1 MKHLEIPERLLT
13 WLDVE
18 RVFKEKSAYW
28 TQMPPGIISIRC
40 FPDGADIQYS
50 GTLRAVQE
58 WLVEAFAR
66 AFDVK
71 NSSIRLRIGDCTY
84 PLTFEVQQS
93 ADQKHRTESPTYP
106 LWREVAYLQES
117 PEVDKQVNNLTTPVI
132 VLPQAWET
140 TPRVVSFH
148 SFKGG
153 VGRTTSLMTYVAA
166 KLESAKNKSVKI
178 LVVDADLEAPG
189 VSFWLDRENQ
199 PQVSFIQFLEA
210 MHYPPVDAEA
220 SLDYFASELRKTSLT
235 IDGTLRE
242 LFVLPAALD
251 LTEILDM
258 PVQPA
263 HLARN
268 TQNPWVLT
276 EHIKKLG
283 EKLGVDTVFI
293 DLRAGLSE
301 LASPILFDP
310 RVEHFFVTTVAIQS
324 VTGMAEI
331 LEKLHIF
338 NSWLPISQRNDAKPS
353 VILSLLTPELKNLPD
368 YRQALEKLGRAYPAL
383 DDQTMTEGVEWL
395 EFEFVESLMSISTLR
410 QALDILKKSNLFKAS
425 EQWAAASDSESYSGQ
440 SGEVI
445 RVARKADAKKLK
457 DICEKVQFAEKVMS
471 SPMLVTEPLRN
482 MGKHFSAELPN
493 LVSVGA
499 KGAGKTFTF
508 LQAFKAKTWH
518 SFLNLVNIKEIGV
531 MDAVIFPILWSENLS
546 SEVKKEILKSQNDFL
561 NHLDLEQ
568 KAIKSTEISKQ
579 IKLSLTS
586 PPAHWDEFWDKLIF
600 KQFIIPNASIEALN
614 EYLFTKKKSVIF
626 IFDGIEDAFDDPS
639 TEAARDAIASLLKL
653 PNRLAELT
661 DRRIG
666 AMVFVRSDY
675 LQLAIRQNPR
685 QFLDRFSSFQL
696 NWSAESFLR
705 LTYWLCG
712 LAEIIEADTTK
723 AEVLSVNDLLQD
735 LQRLWG
741 KKLGKTTS
749 KEAHSARWVFASL
762 CDLKGNFQA
771 RDLVRFLRFAAEIEM
786 QKPDSLWSDRVLAPE
801 SMRTA
806 IPQCSKDKVSE
817 TATEI
822 AFFRDWKNRLDEK
835 SIHPRKVPFSAEAM
849 ALDTQQLIA
858 LRDLGVI
865 YEDINPDLGDERLYL
880 PEIYRAGLGFEIS
893 ATGRPRTMAL
903 LKKNLGAIPF

>member
-1 MKHLEIPERLLT
+1 MKHLDVPERLLT

-18 RVFKEKSAYW
+18 RIFKEKSAYW
-28 TQMPPGIISIRC
+28 TRLPSEIVSVQC
-40 FPDGADIQYS
+40 FPDGADIEYV
-50 GTLRAVQE
+50 GALEAVHK
-58 WLVEAFAR
+58 WLAAVFAR
-66 AFDVK
+66 AFDLK
-71 NSSIRLRIGDCTY
+71 TNTIRLRIGDSTY
-84 PLTFEVQQS
+84 PLTLQVQAS
-93 ADQKHRTESPTYP
+93 GVNKTRSESPTYP

-117 PEVDKQVNNLTTPVI
+117 PAIEAQDKKSPNSI
-132 VLPQAWET
+132 VLPESWET
-140 TPRVVSFH
+140 TPQVVSFH

-166 KLESAKNKSVKI
+166 KLESAKEKSVKV
-178 LVVDADLEAPG
+178 LVIDADLEAPG
-189 VSFWLDRENQ
+189 VSFWLDPENQ

-210 MHYPPVDAEA
+210 VHYPPIDIDS
-220 SLDYFASELRKTSLT
+220 SLDYFAGELRKTSLT

-268 TQNPWVLT
+268 TKNPWVLT

-283 EKLGVDTVFI
+283 EKLGVDTIFV

-301 LASPILFDP
+301 LSSPVLFDP
-310 RVEHFFVTTVAIQS
+310 RVEHFFVTTVAVQS
-324 VTGMAEI
+324 VAGMAEI

-338 NSWLPISQRNDAKPS
+338 NSWLPISQRSDAKPS
-353 VILSLLTPELKNLPD
+353 VILSLLTPELKKLPD
-368 YRQALEKLGRAYPAL
+368 YSEALEKIGRAYPAL
-383 DDQTMTEGVEWL
+383 DGQVMTDGVEWL
-395 EFEFVESLMSISTLR
+395 EFEFSESLMSIGTLR
-410 QALDILKKSNLFKAS
+410 QALDVLKKSNLFTAAA
-425 EQWAAASDSESYSGQ
+425 QWAAAPAIESTAVKSVDVVTAG
-440 SGEVI
+440 
-445 RVARKADAKKLK
+445 RKAAAKELK
-457 DICEKVQFAEKVMS
+457 TVCGKVQFAEKKMS
-471 SPMLVTEPLRN
+471 SSMLVTEPLRN

-508 LQAFKAKTWH
+508 LQALKASTWH
-518 SFLNLVNIKEIGV
+518 SFLKLVSIKEKGV
-531 MDAVIFPILWSENLS
+531 MNAAIFPILWSENLDS
-546 SEVKKEILKSQNDFL
+546 DVKKAILTSQNNYLSHLGLAEKALKSTAVSKKIKAALSAPPTHWDDFWDELICQQFSISSANIEILNTTLS
-561 NHLDLEQ
+561 
-568 KAIKSTEISKQ
+568 SKNES
-579 IKLSLTS
+579 I
-586 PPAHWDEFWDKLIF
+586 I
-600 KQFIIPNASIEALN
+600 FII
-614 EYLFTKKKSVIF
+614 
-626 IFDGIEDAFDDPS
+626 DGIEDAFDEPS
-639 TEAARDAIASLLKL
+639 HEAARDAIASLLKL

-696 NWSAESFLR
+696 NWNPESFLR
-705 LTYWLCG
+705 LAYWLCG
-712 LAEIIEADTTK
+712 LAKIIDADISK
-723 AEVLSVNDLLQD
+723 AEVLSVSELLEE
-735 LQRLWG
+735 LEKLWG
-741 KKLGKTTS
+741 KKLGRVTS
-749 KEAHSARWVFASL
+749 KEAHSTRWVFASL

-786 QKPDSLWSDRVLAPE
+786 NKPESLWSDRVLAPE
-801 SMRTA
+801 SMRAA
-806 IPQCSKDKVSE
+806 IPLCSKDKVSE

-822 AFFRDWKNRLDEK
+822 AFFREWQNRLNERK
-835 SIHPRKVPFSAEAM
+835 ITTRKVPFSAEAM